1 MNIKRM
7 IKQGQFQFEK
17 NKGLIFTVLAG
28 AFEVAAIVAMA
39 KQAPKAEKVLI
50 PANKKIETLKNDMK
64 DAEKVA
70 NNLVYPEDNKKEIR
84 KIQTKTFVQL
94 AKIYALPVI
103 FTGLSL
109 TFMGGSYKVM
119 RDKEIALG
127 AAYVTLDNA
136 YKAYRNR
143 VKEKFGEETENEI
156 FRDIHEKKVTKR
168 ITNPETGEV
177 TEIEETVKQANNG
190 GAYELVFDAASR
202 LFSRDG
208 RTNYETLTD
217 KERELTH
224 ILRMQGYLYL
234 DTVIEIL
241 GIPKSTVDK
250 DILKAARVVGW
261 IDEPNKNGTPKK
273 ILLGVND
280 YYEHANECGQ
290 ELFNREENTV
300 ILCPNVDG
308 PIASIYTNYV
318 KD

>member
-1 MNIKRM
+1 MDIKRF
-7 IKQGQFQFEK
+7 INQGKFQFEK

-39 KQAPKAEKVLI
+39 KQAPKAEKILI
-50 PANKKIETLKNDMK
+50 PANKKIQGLKNDMK

-70 NNLVYPEDNKKEIR
+70 NNLVYPENNKKEIR
-84 KIQTKTFVQL
+84 KIQGKTFVQL
-94 AKIYALPVI
+94 AKVYALPVI

-143 VKEKFGEETENEI
+143 VKEKFGEEAEQEI
-156 FRDIHEKKVTKR
+156 LKDVREKKSIKR
-168 ITNPETGEV
+168 VEDKATGEV
-177 TEIEETVKQANNG
+177 TDIEETVKSYP
-190 GAYELVFDAASR
+190 GAYELIFDAASV

-208 RTNYETLTD
+208 RTNYETLCF
-217 KERELTH
+217 KEKELTQ
-224 ILRMQGYLYL
+224 ILRRQGYLYL

-241 GIPKSTVDK
+241 GIPKSTIDK
-250 DILKAARVVGW
+250 DLLKAARVVGW
-261 IDEPNKNGTPKK
+261 LDEEDENGNPKK
-273 ILLGVND
+273 VLLGIND
-280 YYEHANECGQ
+280 YWGHANATGQ
-290 ELFNREENTV
+290 ELSNREENTV
-300 ILCPNVDG
+300 ILIPNVDG
-308 PIASIYTNYV
+308 VIASVYADHV